1 MKMKAILA
9 LMVAIV
15 FTLGIAG
22 MSFAADVKG
31 TISKIDGK
39 KVTVKDTAGKE
50 TTVES
55 DAKDLKV
62 GDSVE
67 VKSGKIEKAK
77 KKKAIEGC

>member
-1 MKMKAILA
+1 MKTKAILA
-9 LMVAIV
+9 LMVAMV
-15 FTLGIAG
+15 FTLGVVG

-39 KVTVKDTAGKE
+39 KITVKDAAGKE

-67 VKSGKIEKAK
+67 VKGGKIEKAK